1 MGKSF
6 IRLIFILGYCN
17 ISFAQDSLCVFKT
30 KGVVLM
36 EFLHQKKPLSKGD
49 FIPQHS
55 KLSVLSNSEITVLNA
70 NGNVY
75 FIDKAGNYTFKNLIT
90 FKDKA
95 QNASVTTNYFKYIWN
110 ELVGKNSNTAI
121 IAGVYRGEIL
131 MKFPKDSSQIYN
143 SKIAFTWDFDENENL
158 YYVFLKNVITQKIIK
173 IETNGS
179 QLAIYKDNSIF
190 DNSEMFQWAVST
202 EAFPNIENMPFYTF
216 KLISRNQYLQLMEAY
231 KGFVEDLKTFG
242 TSDSEIKDILCE
254 TYKLCN

>member
-17 ISFAQDSLCVFKT
+17 IVFAQDSLCVFKT

-49 FIPQHS
+49 FIPQKS
-55 KLSVLSNSEITVLNA
+55 TLSVLSNSEITVLDA
-70 NGNVY
+70 NGNVF

-90 FKDKA
+90 FKDKT
-95 QNASVTTNYFKYIWN
+95 QNSSVTTNYFKYIWN
-110 ELVGKNSNTAI
+110 ELVGKNSKTAI

-131 MKFPKDSSQIYN
+131 MKYPKDSSQIYN
-143 SKIAFTWDFDENENL
+143 SKITFTWDFDENENL

-179 QLAIYKDNSIF
+179 QLSLFDKNPIF
-190 DNSEMFQWAVST
+190 EGGDSFEWMVSSD
-202 EAFPNIENMPFYTF
+202 EFPNLKNIHFYQF
-216 KLISRNQYLQLMEAY
+216 KIINRHTY
-231 KGFVEDLKTFG
+231 KEKKRAFTHFIKDLKQIG
-242 TSDSEIKDILCE
+242 TQEAEIETILCE
-254 TYKLCN
+254 RFYLCK